1 MSSPEPGSGF
11 TQIRAILLW
20 IGALIVSI
28 TDLLNTLEL
37 ARNRAPAALVKE
49 QPPQLDP
56 QSVLKMTLQETCS
69 FS

>member
-37 ARNRAPAALVKE
+37 ARNRAPAA
-49 QPPQLDP
+49 
-56 QSVLKMTLQETCS
+56 
-69 FS
+69 